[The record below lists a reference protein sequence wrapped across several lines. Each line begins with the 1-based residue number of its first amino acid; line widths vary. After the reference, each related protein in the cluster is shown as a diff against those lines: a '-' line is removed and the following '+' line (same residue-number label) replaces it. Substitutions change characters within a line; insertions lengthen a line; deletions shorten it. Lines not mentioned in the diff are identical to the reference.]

1 MNKEVISELNY
12 NFEINNL
19 KSDIQ
24 LWFDD
29 LKLKYDNKNHTIDD
43 NKNEDIM
50 NNINKYKD
58 KKDLYRQQIF
68 KIKND
73 ENIVKN
79 LDLEIVFCNTP
90 ELMNQWYY
98 YKIATSSAKTSNKKF
113 RSLKYMVKDRITN
126 TYLGIVDLGLDV
138 KCIKDRDDYIG
149 WTPAQRDTKV
159 NNFKIDGFNINDN
172 CKEGIQYRLSY
183 ITNINTC
190 VGLQPVAYNLN
201 IGKLL
206 VSSVFSKEV
215 IEEYYKKYNNYY
227 ACVVT
232 LSLYGKSIQY
242 DRLKEIKHVG
252 FTKGYG
258 TSHISDTIYDKIV
271 CFMKKYHNDEYK
283 YLMSGSSSKMRL
295 ISRCSQILGIN
306 DNIIYH
312 GLKRGIYVGFTSN
325 ESRDFLQGKINTFS
339 LNNIKSFNTIVDDW
353 KIRWA
358 EKRWIHLNLT
368 NRVKIKLELYDMTKK
383 ELKNETAKQYQFE
396 KMKDN
401 NWVSEKREKNRTYYY
416 DHKDDL
422 LKEIKILYVEDIKNE
437 PYIDSSYVAGFFDGD
452 GSIYI
457 NKGCLMVRFTQCV
470 LNILLKIQKKYGGSI
485 YKSDRKKENH
495 RIQYDLIIAGMD
507 CLKILNDMNN
517 YSIIKTHRIE
527 YGIEYLKYLN
537 KKNDQSKIE
546 LIKQLRNSNSYKNDD
561 LIIIKERLNWK
572 YITGLFDAEGCI
584 TMHYKALEEKRFY
597 PKLSIAQK
605 DTPNLLNEIK
615 KFICSDF
622 KDDTLNIHIYE
633 LALCISKASIIEK
646 LYKKM
651 EHYLIVKK
659 YQYSLIYDIINEYNN
674 DCDFDIIKSYAE
686 EIKNNKHKDVIYDI
700 DLDKTNMIYYVKNK
714 IEKNIE
720 NEISKIIDNEVN
732 TKVVQSLKKEG
743 ILNPNYGQERSIEH
757 CIHISLSQI
766 NATRDEK
773 LSNERIREILSFK
786 DKIDED
792 GKKILQKDV
801 ANKYNLHRDII
812 RKIWQ
817 GKMLPTD
824 DENIVEKLIKNKQ
837 EKEINKN
844 TLSFNEKVSNGK
856 RQLEMDEIIE
866 ILRWKN
872 KDKMDDGK
880 KISSPKV
887 AKYLSNQ
894 WNKNISEDMVKNY
907 WSGRTKLTQTNF
919 TNTNMTY
926 DDYLQIINKK

>member
-1 MNKEVISELNY
+1 MNKELISELNY
-12 NFEINNL
+12 NFEINQL
-19 KSDIQ
+19 KKDIQ
-24 LWFDD
+24 IWFDD
-29 LKLKYDNKNHTIDD
+29 LKLKYDNKNHDIDN
-43 NKNEDIM
+43 NKNEDII
-50 NNINKYKD
+50 NNIDKYKD

-73 ENIVKN
+73 ENIIKN

-98 YKIATSSAKTSNKKF
+98 YKISTSSAKTSNKKF
-113 RSLKYMVKDRITN
+113 RSLKYMIKDRITN

-138 KCIKDRDDYIG
+138 KSMKDRDDYIG
-149 WTPAQRDTKV
+149 WTPVQRDTKI
-159 NNFKIDGFNINDN
+159 NNFKIDGFNVNDN

-183 ITNINTC
+183 IANINTC

-242 DRLKEIKHVG
+242 DRLKEIKHIG

-258 TSHISDTIYDKIV
+258 TSHISDNIYSKIV
-271 CFMKKYHNDEYK
+271 SFMKEYHNDEYK
-283 YLMSGSSSKMRL
+283 YLMGGSSCKMRL
-295 ISRCSQILGIN
+295 VSRCSQILGLD

-325 ESRDFLQGKINTFS
+325 KSRDFLQGKINTFN
-339 LNNIKSFNTIVDDW
+339 LDNVKSFNTIVDDW

-358 EKRWIHLNLT
+358 EKRWIHLNMT

-383 ELKNETAKQYQFE
+383 EIKNETAKQYQFE

-401 NWVSEKREKNRTYYY
+401 NWVSEKREKNRSYYY
-416 DHKDDL
+416 DNKNNL
-422 LKEIKILYVEDIKNE
+422 LKEIKILYDEDLKNE
-437 PYIDSSYVAGFFDGD
+437 SYIDPSYISGFFDGD

-457 NKGCLMVRFTQCV
+457 NKGCLMIRFTQCV
-470 LNILLKIQKKYGGSI
+470 LNVLLKIQQKYGGNI
-485 YKSDRKKENH
+485 YKSDKHKENQ
-495 RIQYDLIIAGMD
+495 RIQYNLVIVGID
-507 CLKILNDMNN
+507 CLKILNDMKN
-517 YSIIKTHRIE
+517 YSIIKINRIN

-537 KKNDQSKIE
+537 KKNDENKNE
-546 LIKQLRNSNSYKNDD
+546 LVKKLQNSNNYKNDD
-561 LIIIKERLNWK
+561 ILIIKERLNWK
-572 YITGLFDAEGCI
+572 YITGLFDAEGCV
-584 TMHYKALEEKRFY
+584 TMHYKVLEENKFY

-615 KFICSDF
+615 NLICSDF
-622 KDDTLNIHIYE
+622 KNDTLSINVYNVC
-633 LALCISKASIIEK
+633 LCISKMSIIK
-646 LYKKM
+646 LLYKKM

-659 YQYSLIYDIINEYNN
+659 YQYSLMYDIINEYNN
-674 DCDFDIIKSYAE
+674 DCNFDIIRKYAE

-714 IEKNIE
+714 INKNIE
-720 NEISKIIDNEVN
+720 DNINKIINNEIN
-732 TKVVQSLKKEG
+732 TKIVQSLKKEG

-757 CIHISLSQI
+757 CVNISLSQI
-766 NATRDEK
+766 NATRNDN
-773 LSNERIREILSFK
+773 LSNERIREIFELK
-786 DKIDED
+786 DKIDD
-792 GKKILQKDV
+792 NNKKILQQDV
-801 ANKYNLHRDII
+801 AKKYNLHRDTV

-817 GKMLPTD
+817 GKILPTD
-824 DENIVEKLIKNKQ
+824 DKNIIEKIIKNK
-837 EKEINKN
+837 EIKESNKN
-844 TLSFNEKVSNGK
+844 ISFNEKVSNGK

-866 ILRWKN
+866 ILNWKN
-872 KDKMDDGK
+872 KNKMDDGK
-880 KISSPKV
+880 RVSSPNV
-887 AKYLSNQ
+887 SKYLTNVF
-894 WNKNISEDMVKNY
+894 NKNISEDMVKNY
-907 WSGRTKLTQTNF
+907 WNGRTKLF
-919 TNTNMTY
+919 ESHFINTNMTY
-926 DDYLQIINKK
+926 NQYLEIVNKK